1 MDRLSEMF
9 REVIVLIAPMQ
20 TMDPEKFYFQIDYQG
35 VKRTSTSEFSEGC
48 SQGKI
53 FVEVAADAFAN
64 SVDDAAI
71 DSAAEAIELT
81 TARQLARQNLAA
93 LENSSQRMSR
103 LEELPPIIQDVE
115 PTVQE
120 SGVRAWLSQG

>member
-1 MDRLSEMF
+1 VILLVAVIKNMDS
-9 REVIVLIAPMQ
+9 
-20 TMDPEKFYFQIDYQG
+20 EKFYFQIDYKG
-35 VKRTSTSEFSEGC
+35 VKRTSSSEFGEGC
-48 SQGKI
+48 SQGTI

-71 DSAAEAIELT
+71 DSAVEEIALT
-81 TARQLARQNLAA
+81 TARQVARQNLAE
-93 LENSSQRMSR
+93 LENSSQSMSR
-103 LEELPPIIQDVE
+103 LEELPPIIQEVE

>member
-1 MDRLSEMF
+1 M
-9 REVIVLIAPMQ
+9 A
-20 TMDPEKFYFQIDYQG
+20 YFQIDYEG
-35 VKRTSTSEFSEGC
+35 AKTTGTGESRGEYTSGT
-48 SQGKI
+48 I

-71 DSAAEAIELT
+71 DSAVEEIAWT
-81 TARQLARQNLAA
+81 TARQVARQNLAE
-93 LENSSQRMSR
+93 LENGSQSMSR
-103 LEELPPIIQDVE
+103 LEELPPIIREVE

>member
-1 MDRLSEMF
+1 ML
-9 REVIVLIAPMQ
+9 REVIVLVAV
-20 TMDPEKFYFQIDYQG
+20 TKNMDPEKFYFQIDYKG
-35 VKRTSTSEFSEGC
+35 VRRASTSEFREGC

-53 FVEVAADAFAN
+53 FVEVAANDFAN
-64 SVDDAAI
+64 SVDAAAI
-71 DSAAEAIELT
+71 DSAVEEIALT
-81 TARQLARQNLAA
+81 TARQLARQNLAE

>member
-1 MDRLSEMF
+1 MDS
-9 REVIVLIAPMQ
+9 
-20 TMDPEKFYFQIDYQG
+20 EKFYFQIDYKS
-35 VKRTSTSEFSEGC
+35 VNRTGTSEFREGC

-53 FVEVAADAFAN
+53 YVEVAAAAFAN
-64 SVDDAAI
+64 SVDDIAVDLAVEEI
-71 DSAAEAIELT
+71 ALT
-81 TARQLARQNLAA
+81 TARQLARQNLAK

-103 LEELPPIIQDVE
+103 LEELPPIIQEVE